1 MSSVRLIPRQGFCHA
16 ILGTLR
22 LLPDALLTLGPPCS
36 SFVWLNS
43 ATSKRTEQDPY
54 GDESKEYV
62 RRGSLRLGL
71 DSLVRYEASLTHVH
85 VHLRFASSGSARP
98 RMCSRAMMLVII
110 ATARAAYVA
119 LEQPNSSQMK
129 NYPDLV
135 FTGKRIQDLIGYWK
149 DQFLPGS

>member
-1 MSSVRLIPRQGFCHA
+1 
-16 ILGTLR
+16 
-22 LLPDALLTLGPPCS
+22 
-36 SFVWLNS
+36 
-43 ATSKRTEQDPY
+43 DPY

-62 RRGSLRLGL
+62 
-71 DSLVRYEASLTHVH
+71 
-85 VHLRFASSGSARP
+85 

-149 DQFLPGS
+149 DQFFFMASWGAPTAKPTRVWGTPFLSQLRFCCNSDKRARMGVESYTERSLIYY